1 MQLSSHQKI
10 RILHVDDDPSIT
22 DLTGTFLERE
32 DNRFAVETA
41 TSADE
46 GLERIND
53 RPPDCV
59 VSDYNMPGMDG
70 IEFLQAV
77 REEHPDLP
85 FILFTGKGSEAVAS
99 DAISADVTDYLQKGS
114 GSEQYELLA
123 NRIRNAVHARR
134 ESQRA
139 DRQEQLMRLTEF
151 AGETGGFEID
161 VDSGDLLLTD
171 GTHRLVGLS
180 DDAQITL
187 EEAIELYHPDD
198 QADVRQTVTRA
209 AETGEET
216 YGTWRLQTLDC
227 DERLV
232 DVTITPAT
240 ENDDVTALRGAV
252 HDVTER
258 TKRRRELRE
267 KQQFIEQ
274 ALDTLDDLFYVID
287 TDGTLRRWNNQVP
300 QTTGYAD
307 SELADMRAI
316 ELFPEDDRETIADA
330 IQLAVSGET
339 VTVEADL
346 LTADGERRPY
356 EFTGARL
363 TDADGS
369 TTGLVGIGRD
379 LTERKRRERR
389 FQALVEE
396 SNDIISVVDA
406 EGVYQYQ
413 SPSLERILG
422 HDPAET
428 IGEQVWE
435 YIHPEDHERVS
446 NEFEAWVNNSDRTPK
461 GIQYRARNAD
471 GTWHWMESNGSDQ
484 LTNPAV
490 EGYVV
495 TSRDITDRKE
505 RQQEL
510 ERTHDLLSNMEELAD
525 AGAWEY
531 DSESEQLI
539 ITDGTRRLYGLD
551 SEASLTLEEALD
563 AVHPDDQDLLA
574 DRFNNC
580 LETGEPYE
588 MEVRLT
594 TLDGEQ
600 RWIIARGER
609 VSESET
615 GSVLRGYIGDITG
628 EKTRERRLTEL
639 NRATQALLTAETK
652 QEVANI
658 GVEAASDVLDLQAN
672 AIHISEADDTRLV
685 PMAQTDEVASLIG
698 ETSPL
703 PVADSIAGR
712 VYRNGEPAVIAD
724 VQQDPDVHDSETN
737 LGGHLYLPLA
747 DHGILIAGSEKRAA
761 FDQRDLT
768 LGGLLA
774 GTLVAALDRV
784 EREQTARQ
792 RQQQLSLFFEESPL
806 GAVQWDDELRFER
819 LNEQAE
825 SLLGYSEAE
834 LRQEPWK
841 VVIADED
848 RDHMRDTVES
858 LLDADGG
865 EYELNRNVRKDGE
878 VITCEWYNRVVTDA
892 DGDVQSVFSKFQ
904 DVTDREQRK
913 TELEEYETII
923 EALSDAVYVLDEE
936 GQFRYVNDEFVELVG
951 YDRETILG
959 NTPSLIKDEE
969 AVQRAEQELGRLLSS
984 AGPETVIFEVT
995 IHTREGDP
1003 IVCEDHMGVLPYGGD
1018 QFDGSV
1024 GTLRDIT
1031 DQKARERKLEAVN
1044 SQYQT
1049 LIESYPAGAIFLY
1062 DTDLRVVRAGGSEL
1076 SEVGLSLEEIEETT
1090 PRDRYPPEI
1099 AEELVGTI
1107 ENVLAGESHTFEQ
1120 EYQGEHYRVQI
1131 VPVEVGQEEVTYA
1144 MAVSQNITDQTEN
1157 RRELKRQ
1164 NERLDEFASIVS
1176 HDLRSPL
1183 GVAEGHLELAA
1194 ETCESDHLARATDA
1208 IDRSQALIDDLL
1220 TLAREGDR
1228 VDETEPVEIAK
1239 VAERSWQT
1247 VETRQATLDADES
1260 GVIAAD
1266 RSRLQQL
1273 FENLYRNAVEHG
1285 GEDVIVSVG
1294 AVDDGFYV
1302 ADSGPGIPEADRED
1316 VFDAGYSTNED
1327 GIGFGLRIVEQI
1339 AVAHGWE
1346 VAITESEEGGA
1357 RFDITGVEKGA

>member
-1 MQLSSHQKI
+1 MQLSSHQEI

-32 DNRFAVETA
+32 DDRFAVETA

-187 EEAIELYHPDD
+187 AEAIELYHPDD

-240 ENDDVTALRGAV
+240 ENDDVTTLRGAV

-258 TKRRRELRE
+258 KKRRRELRE

-356 EFTGARL
+356 EFTGAHL

-461 GIQYRARNAD
+461 GIQYCARNAD

-531 DSESEQLI
+531 DSESEQLM

-563 AVHPDDQDLLA
+563 AVNPDDQDLLA

-594 TLDGEQ
+594 TFDGEQ

-615 GSVLRGYIGDITG
+615 GSVLRGYIRDITG

-724 VQQDPDVHDSETN
+724 VQQDPDVYDSETN

-768 LGGLLA
+768 LGELLA
-774 GTLVAALDRV
+774 GTLAAALKRV

-878 VITCEWYNRVVTDA
+878 VITCEWHNRVVTDA

-923 EALSDAVYVLDEE
+923 EALSDAVYVVDEK
-936 GQFRYVNDEFVELVG
+936 GQFTYVNDELVELVG

-969 AVQRAEQELGRLLSS
+969 AVQRAEQELGRLLSLSDGGRRYRGVRQRRRPLGS
-984 AGPETVIFEVT
+984 AARGRPGPAVDQRARRRPVPA
-995 IHTREGDP
+995 HLAGRVDDRVHG
-1003 IVCEDHMGVLPYGGD
+1003 HRGGGD
-1018 QFDGSV
+1018 RG
-1024 GTLRDIT
+1024 LRD
-1031 DQKARERKLEAVN
+1031 
-1044 SQYQT
+1044 
-1049 LIESYPAGAIFLY
+1049 G
-1062 DTDLRVVRAGGSEL
+1062 
-1076 SEVGLSLEEIEETT
+1076 
-1090 PRDRYPPEI
+1090 
-1099 AEELVGTI
+1099 
-1107 ENVLAGESHTFEQ
+1107 
-1120 EYQGEHYRVQI
+1120 
-1131 VPVEVGQEEVTYA
+1131 
-1144 MAVSQNITDQTEN
+1144 
-1157 RRELKRQ
+1157 
-1164 NERLDEFASIVS
+1164 
-1176 HDLRSPL
+1176 
-1183 GVAEGHLELAA
+1183 
-1194 ETCESDHLARATDA
+1194 C
-1208 IDRSQALIDDLL
+1208 
-1220 TLAREGDR
+1220 
-1228 VDETEPVEIAK
+1228 
-1239 VAERSWQT
+1239 
-1247 VETRQATLDADES
+1247 
-1260 GVIAAD
+1260 
-1266 RSRLQQL
+1266 
-1273 FENLYRNAVEHG
+1273 
-1285 GEDVIVSVG
+1285 
-1294 AVDDGFYV
+1294 
-1302 ADSGPGIPEADRED
+1302 
-1316 VFDAGYSTNED
+1316 
-1327 GIGFGLRIVEQI
+1327 
-1339 AVAHGWE
+1339 
-1346 VAITESEEGGA
+1346 
-1357 RFDITGVEKGA
+1357 